1 AVRNVS
7 WQACVPHD
15 TATISL
21 AVPASFRRI
30 ASSTAI
36 SSKGFIDILTLAV
49 STPEPSALTRT
60 LTLKSTT
67 RLTGTR
73 IFMLP
78 LFSGTSGDFTAGAGQ
93 NRIGCGDAE
102 DAQEKP
108 KERLEPPRFFAI
120 PSGGVRQERQVEPS
134 FRFSSR
140 R

>member
-78 LFSGTSGDFTAGAGQ
+78 LFSGTSGDFTAGGGQ
-93 NRIGCGDAE
+93 NRIGCGDRKK
-102 DAQEKP
+102 QNPKKP
-108 KERLEPPRFFAI
+108 EPRRHGELQNRITELDFLCALCAPLK
-120 PSGGVRQERQVEPS
+120 GVL
-134 FRFSSR
+134 
-140 R
+140 